1 MNIKQFFTKEEAEN
15 LLISTLVITFV
26 LSYPTFEI
34 FFLCLVTVLIAFV
47 LHELAHKFL
56 AIKFHCA
63 TYYEMWPIGLLFSLA
78 MMFVGVKILAPGAVV
93 IKPYRFGRWGMRTT
107 RLTVPETGIIALSGP
122 AVNLFFA
129 LIFALIPGSIAG
141 FVAGV
146 NAELAFFNL
155 LPIPPLDGSKVA
167 QWKAWLW
174 FLLTV
179 ISFILMLEIFA

>member
-1 MNIKQFFTKEEAEN
+1 MNIKQFFTRKEIED
-15 LLISTLVITFV
+15 LVISALVITFI

-47 LHELAHKFL
+47 FHELAHKFL
-56 AIKFHCA
+56 AIKFHCT

-78 MMFVGVKILAPGAVV
+78 MMFLGIKILAPGAVV

-107 RLTVPETGIIALSGP
+107 RLTVPEMGIISLSGP
-122 AVNLFFA
+122 TVNLFFA

-141 FVAGV
+141 FIAGV
-146 NAELAFFNL
+146 NAQLAFFNL

-167 QWKAWLW
+167 QWKPWLW
-174 FLLTV
+174 FLLILV
-179 ISFILMLEIFA
+179 SFILMLGIFA